1 MDRMSPWPNIISL
14 SRAVAA
20 FGLLFPSVFSAP
32 FWVLY
37 LWCGISDMIDG
48 PLARRLNSESRTGA
62 AIDSIADFVFVVI
75 ACVRIIPALVIPL
88 WFWLIIGII
97 AVLQLARMCFLYFRK
112 GGWNGLH
119 DRANK
124 IIGLTLYLAPLAF
137 YLADITLF

>member
-20 FGLLFPSVFSAP
+20 FGLLFTSVFSAP

-97 AVLQLARMCFLYFRK
+97 AVLQLARM
-112 GGWNGLH
+112 
-119 DRANK
+119 
-124 IIGLTLYLAPLAF
+124 
-137 YLADITLF
+137 

>member
-1 MDRMSPWPNIISL
+1 
-14 SRAVAA
+14 
-20 FGLLFPSVFSAP
+20 
-32 FWVLY
+32 
-37 LWCGISDMIDG
+37 MIDG